1 MYERILREMALNGF
15 KSIREVERKA
25 DVAYGT
31 IRNIRLGH
39 MPTSDKLYRIAD
51 TLSVSVNYL
60 LTGEKD
66 WDPLGDE
73 PDPTPPEVYRK
84 RRMVLSLIDDLSEEN
99 YKIAID
105 YLQYLRAK
113 EEKK

>member
-1 MYERILREMALNGF
+1 MYERIMEELKRMGF
-15 KSIREVERKA
+15 KSVRELERQA
-25 DVAYGT
+25 DVSYGT
-31 IRNIRLGH
+31 VRNIKYGH
-39 MPTSDKLYRIAD
+39 MPPSDKLYRIAD
-51 TLSVSVNYL
+51 ILGVSVNYL